1 MMYLGPVTLLPIF
14 LSIGPDD
21 PYTTQV
27 MKIQTGKGHEP
38 IQLKTKNVDLGQIL

>member
-21 PYTTQV
+21 PYTTYLGK

-38 IQLKTKNVDLGQIL
+38 IQLKTKMYNMP